1 MGTGSAALTGP
12 VLGAMLS
19 STWVNTN
26 IRSNDVEI
34 YNVSENLTVVSD
46 NNAKLSD
53 VFAMLI
59 SNQCVVVDPQRV
71 ENNMKQ
77 SMGVITSE
85 E

>member
-1 MGTGSAALTGP
+1 METGSAALTGP
-12 VLGAMLS
+12 ALGAMLS
-19 STWVNTN
+19 PTWVNTN

-53 VFAMLI
+53 VFAMLV
-59 SNQCVVVDPQRV
+59 SNQCVVDDPQRV
-71 ENNMKQ
+71 ENNIKQ
-77 SMGVITSE
+77 SMGVLTSE